1 MSLSTKLVILT
12 ILSNACIVFA
22 YGHGVSFWGSYVFSF
37 PIING
42 YSDFNFTGSIDEK
55 LASIALVTNFAQ
67 LILIFSIVLRR
78 TSKDESIYRIV
89 GAPIMLGC
97 YIATYFSLSNT
108 SRTLYLWTGIPF
120 LIFCIILIY
129 VSVKSFIDETRWRKS

>member
-22 YGHGVSFWGSYVFSF
+22 YGHGLGFWGFYVFSF

-42 YSDFNFTGSIDEK
+42 YSDFNFTGNIDEK
-55 LASIALVTNFAQ
+55 LASIALFTNFAQ

-78 TSKDESIYRIV
+78 SSKDKRE
-89 GAPIMLGC
+89 LG
-97 YIATYFSLSNT
+97 
-108 SRTLYLWTGIPF
+108 
-120 LIFCIILIY
+120 
-129 VSVKSFIDETRWRKS
+129 